1 MEPFNSINPFSQDR
15 AAHNAAEPQ
24 PQQQAEFEPY
34 LDEVAQLDTS
44 AVAGIISSDH
54 YPHLSD
60 EDRGLTEVLE
70 LGHHRARPEDAVTRR
85 LGGTGAQHSAP
96 QEALGWPNELTAE
109 HHRQD
114 PLRGMMGEAILASSL
129 MPTARDHQAPDPG
142 AVHHFSRSDSYQ
154 PAPTE
159 LTGSCPLSRH
169 EVLMGEDYTGQL
181 RPAKRQRTL
190 NQLEGD
196 AIGRQ
201 LSESD
206 NSVARVLMEDAG
218 APSPFGTAV
227 GSPIV
232 LPAEDYVQDLLWAM
246 MEDAGPSSSREPTA
260 RHHQALDLGEAV
272 RSFNSRHGDQHAPAA
287 LDSSSVPASQDSR
300 PTRFVVHN
308 DRYTALFVPAAEMRR
323 TTPLNPPGAGIRL
336 GSRPENVPQPSARP
350 ANRASPALLGR
361 SMEQAAPSSAR
372 AATTSPA
379 AREVY
384 AASFAVPEDFSHGTQ
399 PASATMLSK
408 LGRWG
413 LLPDATQPVKQYD
426 IRGERYF
433 AIVGP
438 GGPND
443 VRLIHE
449 PRMAPTDTPDARS
462 PSR

>member
-1 MEPFNSINPFSQDR
+1 MDPFSSINSFNQNR
-15 AAHNAAEPQ
+15 AAHNAAEL
-24 PQQQAEFEPY
+24 QQQQVEFEPY

-44 AVAGIISSDH
+44 AVAGV
-54 YPHLSD
+54 
-60 EDRGLTEVLE
+60 G
-70 LGHHRARPEDAVTRR
+70 AA
-85 LGGTGAQHSAP
+85 AQHSAP

-109 HHRQD
+109 HHGQD

-142 AVHHFSRSDSYQ
+142 AVHHFSWSDSYQ

-159 LTGSCPLSRH
+159 LTGSSPLSRL
-169 EVLMGEDYTGQL
+169 EVLMDEDYAGQL

-196 AIGRQ
+196 AIERQ
-201 LSESD
+201 LSESG

-218 APSPFGTAV
+218 APSPFGPAV
-227 GSPIV
+227 GSPFV
-232 LPAEDYVQDLLWAM
+232 LPAEDYDQDLPWAM
-246 MEDAGPSSSREPTA
+246 MEDAAPSSSREPTA
-260 RHHQALDLGEAV
+260 RHHQDLDLGEAV
-272 RSFNSRHGDQHAPAA
+272 RSFNSRQGDQHVPAA
-287 LDSSSVPASQDSR
+287 LDGSSVPPSQDSR

-323 TTPLNPPGAGIRL
+323 STPIIPPGTGIRL
-336 GSRPENVPQPSARP
+336 GSRPGNVPQLSARP
-350 ANRASPALLGR
+350 ANRTSSARLGR

-379 AREVY
+379 AREIY

-413 LLPDATQPVKQYD
+413 LLPDAAQPVKQYD

-433 AIVGP
+433 AIMGP

>member
-1 MEPFNSINPFSQDR
+1 MDPFNSINSFNQNR
-15 AAHNAAEPQ
+15 AAHNAAEL
-24 PQQQAEFEPY
+24 QQQQVEFEPY

-44 AVAGIISSDH
+44 AVAG
-54 YPHLSD
+54 
-60 EDRGLTEVLE
+60 
-70 LGHHRARPEDAVTRR
+70 LGAA
-85 LGGTGAQHSAP
+85 AQHSAP

-109 HHRQD
+109 PHGQD
-114 PLRGMMGEAILASSL
+114 PLRGMMGEAILVSSL

-142 AVHHFSRSDSYQ
+142 AVHHFSWSDSYQ

-159 LTGSCPLSRH
+159 LTGSSPLSRH

-196 AIGRQ
+196 AIGRR
-201 LSESD
+201 LSESG
-206 NSVARVLMEDAG
+206 NSVARVLMEG
-218 APSPFGTAV
+218 AA
-227 GSPIV
+227 
-232 LPAEDYVQDLLWAM
+232 
-246 MEDAGPSSSREPTA
+246 PSSSREPTA
-260 RHHQALDLGEAV
+260 RHHQDLDLGEAV
-272 RSFNSRHGDQHAPAA
+272 RTFNSQQGDQHAPAA
-287 LDSSSVPASQDSR
+287 LDSSSVPPSQDSR
-300 PTRFVVHN
+300 TTRFVVHN
-308 DRYTALFVPAAEMRR
+308 DRYTALFVSAAEMRR
-323 TTPLNPPGAGIRL
+323 STPINPPGTGIRL
-336 GSRPENVPQPSARP
+336 GSRPGNVPQLSARP
-350 ANRASPALLGR
+350 ANRASSARLGR

-379 AREVY
+379 AREIY

-413 LLPDATQPVKQYD
+413 LLPDAAQPVKQYD

-433 AIVGP
+433 AIMGP

-443 VRLIHE
+443 VRVIHE